1 MNNEKISIIMI
12 VYDVER
18 YLRQSIESVLAQTY
32 TNIELILSVSP
43 GKDNCE
49 AICEEY
55 AKKDDRVIVVKSEPK
70 GPPAAR
76 NAGLSKFSGDYLG
89 FVDADD
95 YVDTD
100 MFETMLSNMHKYEA
114 DIAVCGRYYEYEN
127 TTLKDP
133 DASAVVMSN
142 DEAVEMPLSGT
153 GFFLHTWDKLF
164 KREIVKDLYFPEDI
178 AVEDRIIVDKLLGS
192 AKRVVY
198 ESTPK
203 YHFRERYGSLSKQRG
218 ITRKNCQSNDMLM
231 EYVLNNHPAAANQCY
246 RFMLYEY
253 ITAVQNILTSDD
265 FSKEDYK
272 EYCGKI
278 KQILNESKG
287 NTLVNSKI
295 KIKAMMALYLPQLL
309 KVMTSYRKKR
319 TANNYVRF
327 M

>member
-1 MNNEKISIIMI
+1 MI

-18 YLRQSIESVLAQTY
+18 YLRQSIESVLSQTY

-55 AKKDDRVIVVKSEPK
+55 AAKDDRVIVVKSEPK

-95 YVDTD
+95 YVDKD
-100 MFETMLSNMHKYEA
+100 IFESMLSNMHKYEA

-133 DASAVVMSN
+133 NASAVVMSN
-142 DEAVEMPLSGT
+142 DEAVEMTLSGT

-231 EYVLNNHPAAANQCY
+231 EYVLNNHPSAVNQCY

-278 KQILNESKG
+278 KQILDESKG
-287 NTLVNSKI
+287 NPLVNSKI
-295 KIKAMMALYLPQLL
+295 KIKAMMALYLPKML
-309 KVMTSYRKKR
+309 KAVTSYRKKR
-319 TANNYVRF
+319 TADNYVRF

>member
-1 MNNEKISIIMI
+1 MI

-18 YLRQSIESVLAQTY
+18 YLRQSIESVLSQTY

-55 AKKDDRVIVVKSEPK
+55 AAKDDRVIVVKSEPK

-95 YVDTD
+95 YVDKD
-100 MFETMLSNMHKYEA
+100 MFESMLSNMHKYEA

-133 DASAVVMSN
+133 NASAVVMSN
-142 DEAVEMPLSGT
+142 DEAVEMTLSGT

-231 EYVLNNHPAAANQCY
+231 EYVLNNHPSAVNQCY

-278 KQILNESKG
+278 KQILDESKG
-287 NTLVNSKI
+287 NPLVNSKI
-295 KIKAMMALYLPQLL
+295 KIKAMMALYLPKML
-309 KVMTSYRKKR
+309 KAVTSYRKKR
-319 TANNYVRF
+319 TADNYVRF